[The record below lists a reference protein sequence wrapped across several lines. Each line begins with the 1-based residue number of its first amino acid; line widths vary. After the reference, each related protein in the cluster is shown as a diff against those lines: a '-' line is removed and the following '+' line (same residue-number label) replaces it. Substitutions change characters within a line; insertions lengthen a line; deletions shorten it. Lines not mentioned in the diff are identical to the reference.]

1 MTSCLGRI
9 ILFIVKGG
17 TLTMKKIGTG
27 YMGFAIG
34 VIFGAVI
41 ATITSYSIFAIA
53 GGNMS
58 QAEYLQIRDCLIER
72 LHE

>member
-1 MTSCLGRI
+1 MT
-9 ILFIVKGG
+9 
-17 TLTMKKIGTG
+17 KIGTG